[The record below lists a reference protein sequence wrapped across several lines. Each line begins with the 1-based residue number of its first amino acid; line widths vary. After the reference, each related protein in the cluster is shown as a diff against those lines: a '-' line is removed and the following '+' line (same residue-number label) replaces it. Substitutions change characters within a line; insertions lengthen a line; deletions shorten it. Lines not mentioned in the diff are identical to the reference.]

1 MTLHF
6 PGPVGEERIARL
18 RELGDSLVLPAFE
31 LVLDRIGCWPRPA
44 VLWAGPPAAPGPLQA
59 FHAQLEDGLEA
70 AGFEREARAYRPHVT
85 LARKVCRA
93 PQDPGFRPVRWAV
106 REWALVESRAGERP
120 LYHPLARWPAKKI
133 ASGGGKQK
141 ENKLHSPSTSSNH
154 NGGEF

>member
-1 MTLHF
+1 MKTRRLFFALWPDDGVRRKLAAWQRENLPKGARHARGRLHMTLHF
-6 PGPVGEERIARL
+6 LGPVGEERIARL

-85 LARKVCRA
+85 LARKACRA

-106 REWALVESRAGERP
+106 RE
-120 LYHPLARWPAKKI
+120 
-133 ASGGGKQK
+133 
-141 ENKLHSPSTSSNH
+141 
-154 NGGEF
+154 